1 MNISLEQTQRLE
13 ELNAQRDTYTYQGPP
28 LENKVLVAL
37 IGPTATGKSTLIDE
51 ILSQCTTYG
60 IDAGETGT
68 ITTRERREGSDPANY
83 VTASE
88 GVTHTSMIDLI
99 ERGQLTNWS
108 LFPTGHVY
116 GGTIDS
122 LPATYNFSPLIPDSL
137 PMLQRAGFR
146 AIYALYITV
155 DPHQWSRQMAA
166 RQDDPKQLARINEA
180 VTSLTYANEHFDE
193 LQVISNPEGQLT
205 RTAEYIIDIITDK
218 KQHSN
223 TSDQQSRIDA
233 MLSYAL
239 QLQEELHG
247 NA

>member
-13 ELNAQRDTYTYQGPP
+13 ELNAQRDMYTYTGPS
-28 LENKVLVAL
+28 LGDRVLVAL
-37 IGPTATGKSTLIDE
+37 IGPTASGKSSLIDE
-51 ILSQCTTYG
+51 ALSQCATLG
-60 IDAGETGT
+60 VDAGETGT
-68 ITTRERREGSDPANY
+68 ITTRERRAGSDPANY
-83 VTASE
+83 VTANE
-88 GVTHTSMIDLI
+88 GVTYASMIDMI
-99 ERGQLTNWS
+99 EQGQLTNWS
-108 LFPTGHVY
+108 LFPTGHIY

-146 AIYALYITV
+146 AIYAFYITV

-166 RQDDPKQLARINEA
+166 RQDAPKQIARINEA

-205 RTAEYIIDIITDK
+205 HTAKYIIDIITNK
-218 KQHSN
+218 KQHDN
-223 TSDQQSRIDA
+223 TGDQHSRIDT
-233 MLSYAL
+233 MLTYAR